1 MFRTIIRH
9 VRKWKKM
16 DDDVL
21 KLRALDDHILADMGV
36 EREDI
41 RAFVWGKPRRQ

>member
-1 MFRTIIRH
+1 MFRTIIRR
-9 VRKWKKM
+9 VRRWKKM

-21 KLRALDDHILADMGV
+21 KLRALDDYILADMGV

-41 RAFVWGKPRRQ
+41 RAFVRGKARRR

>member
-1 MFRTIIRH
+1 MFRAIIHH

-21 KLRALDDHILADMGV
+21 KLRTLDDHILADMGM
-36 EREDI
+36 ERGDI
-41 RAFVWGKPRRQ
+41 RAFVWGRTRRR

>member
-1 MFRTIIRH
+1 MFRTIIHR
-9 VRKWKKM
+9 VRRWKKF

-21 KLRALDDHILADMGV
+21 KLRGLDDHLLADIGV

-41 RAFVWGKPRRQ
+41 RDFVRGKLRR

>member
-1 MFRTIIRH
+1 MFRTIIRQ
-9 VRKWKKM
+9 VRKWKRM

-21 KLRALDDHILADMGV
+21 KLRALDNYILADIGV

-41 RAFVWGKPRRQ
+41 RAFVWGRPRRK

>member
-21 KLRALDDHILADMGV
+21 KLKALDDYLLADMGIDR
-36 EREDI
+36 ERI
-41 RAFVWGKPRRQ
+41 GAVVRGKRAR

>member
-16 DDDVL
+16 DDGVVT
-21 KLRALDDHILADMGV
+21 LRALDDHILADLGG

-41 RAFVWGKPRRQ
+41 RAFVWGRTRRR

>member
-9 VRKWKKM
+9 VSRWKKM

-21 KLRALDDHILADMGV
+21 KLRALDDYLLADMGV
-36 EREDI
+36 ARGDI
-41 RAFVWGKPRRQ
+41 RACVRGKVRR